1 MLDYQKSRLIQL
13 FESETDALKFIGE
26 IIKMFL
32 QNHGRNLP
40 PHIRTKMN
48 SLYRSIQSY

>member
-32 QNHGRNLP
+32 QKTLLFVSKK
-40 PHIRTKMN
+40 IIT
-48 SLYRSIQSY
+48 